1 MQNKLHTIQIFS
13 PPVNQFANPQAE
25 TAEPR
30 NPEKLQTPRQEG
42 IRTHGNEKHR
52 EPPAP
57 QPTPIPKLSMMPRV
71 WNISVGQRGLAA
83 WLRSLPA
90 PAHLPIS

>member
-1 MQNKLHTIQIFS
+1 
-13 PPVNQFANPQAE
+13 
-25 TAEPR
+25 
-30 NPEKLQTPRQEG
+30 
-42 IRTHGNEKHR
+42 
-52 EPPAP
+52 
-57 QPTPIPKLSMMPRV
+57 MMPRV